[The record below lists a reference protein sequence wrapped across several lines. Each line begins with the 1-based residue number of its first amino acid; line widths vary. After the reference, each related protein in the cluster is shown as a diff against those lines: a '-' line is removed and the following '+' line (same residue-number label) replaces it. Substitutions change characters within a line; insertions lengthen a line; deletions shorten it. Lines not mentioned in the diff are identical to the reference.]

1 MASKKKRIILDTNIW
16 ISFLITKDL
25 SKLDKTIFS
34 GETVLIFS
42 QELLEEFV
50 AVVSRPKFKN
60 LITKEDIINILEI
73 IENEAEYV
81 EVTSQLDLCRD
92 KKDNFLLSLAVDS
105 KADFLITG
113 DEDLLELKQ
122 IDKTNIITIRDFLS

>member
-1 MASKKKRIILDTNIW
+1 MANRKKRIILDTNIW
-16 ISFLITKDL
+16 ISFLITKDF

-34 GETVLIFS
+34 GDTVLIFS

-60 LITKEDIINILEI
+60 LITEEDVIDILEV

-81 EVTSQLDLCRD
+81 EVTSQIEICRD

-113 DEDLLELKQ
+113 DEDLLELMK
-122 IDKTNIITIRDFLS
+122 LLL

>member
-1 MASKKKRIILDTNIW
+1 
-16 ISFLITKDL
+16 
-25 SKLDKTIFS
+25 
-34 GETVLIFS
+34 
-42 QELLEEFV
+42 LLEEFV

-81 EVTSQLDLCRD
+81 EVTSQLDLCTD

-122 IDKTNIITIRDFLS
+122 IDKTNIITIRDFLSNIHDRQQSL